1 MTYVLAVDMGASG
14 GRHILAHLEEGKIV
28 LEEIYRFDNVMVERN
43 GHLCWQMDRLW
54 EHVLKGMAACKAAGK
69 IPVSMGI
76 DTWGVDYVLLDQAG
90 QVLGDTVA
98 YRDSRTQGMDAKLEQ
113 TMPFTEL
120 YRRTGIAKQPFN
132 TVYQLMA
139 TPREQLDQAQDFLMI
154 PDYLHYRLTGRK
166 ANEYTEASTTG
177 MLNSA
182 TRDWDQE
189 VLAAAGIP
197 AGIFRRPEMP
207 GTNLGTILPEIAQRV
222 GFSCDVVLPATHDT
236 GSAFMAVPARSD
248 NAVYLSSGTWSL
260 LGVENDVPLTG
271 IDSLESGFTNEGGY
285 GGKIRYLKNIMG
297 MWILQCVRNELE
309 KRYSFGEMA
318 QMAAEAPET
327 PWRVDVADNR
337 FLAPKNMIAE
347 LQLAVTQQGGEELTL
362 PRLLRMV
369 NLSLAEGYAKAI
381 AQLEQLTG
389 KRYDTVHIVGGGSQ
403 NQTLNQMTADAAG
416 RTVVAGPTE
425 GTALGNLMAQLIA
438 GGAFAD
444 LAQAREAECASF
456 DVVTYVPKA

>member
-207 GTNLGTILPEIAQRV
+207 GTNLGPILPEIAQRV

-271 IDSLESGFTNEGGY
+271 TDSLESGFTNEGGY

-347 LQLAVTQQGGEELTL
+347 LQLAVTEQGGEELTL

-403 NQTLNQMTADAAG
+403 NQTLNQMTADATG

-438 GGAFAD
+438 GGVFAD

>member
-98 YRDSRTQGMDAKLEQ
+98 YRDSRTQGMDAKLEL

-207 GTNLGTILPEIAQRV
+207 GTNLGPILPEIAQRV

-285 GGKIRYLKNIMG
+285 GGKIRYLKNIVG

-438 GGAFAD
+438 GGVFAD

>member
-98 YRDSRTQGMDAKLEQ
+98 YRDSRTQGMDAKLEL

-207 GTNLGTILPEIAQRV
+207 GTNLGPILPEIAQRV

-271 IDSLESGFTNEGGY
+271 TDSLESGFTNEGGY

-347 LQLAVTQQGGEELTL
+347 LQLAVTEQGGEELTL

-403 NQTLNQMTADAAG
+403 NQTLNQMTADATG
-416 RTVVAGPTE
+416 RTVMAGPTE

-438 GGAFAD
+438 GGVFAD

>member
-177 MLNSA
+177 MLNSV

-189 VLAAAGIP
+189 VLAAAERAQCGEFLKRLEKGIYTMAGDGGKGLSGGERQRIALARAILKDAP
-197 AGIFRRPEMP
+197 IVVLDEATAFLDPENEEKMNAAIAEVIRGKTVIVIAHRLQSIAGADQIVVLDQGNVAGIGR
-207 GTNLGTILPEIAQRV
+207 
-222 GFSCDVVLPATHDT
+222 HDT
-236 GSAFMAVPARSD
+236 LRKTCPA
-248 NAVYLSSGTWSL
+248 Y
-260 LGVENDVPLTG
+260 
-271 IDSLESGFTNEGGY
+271 
-285 GGKIRYLKNIMG
+285 
-297 MWILQCVRNELE
+297 E
-309 KRYSFGEMA
+309 KLWR
-318 QMAAEAPET
+318 AAEGAAA
-327 PWRVDVADNR
+327 WRVS
-337 FLAPKNMIAE
+337 AE
-347 LQLAVTQQGGEELTL
+347 KGG
-362 PRLLRMV
+362 
-369 NLSLAEGYAKAI
+369 
-381 AQLEQLTG
+381 
-389 KRYDTVHIVGGGSQ
+389 D
-403 NQTLNQMTADAAG
+403 
-416 RTVVAGPTE
+416 
-425 GTALGNLMAQLIA
+425 
-438 GGAFAD
+438 
-444 LAQAREAECASF
+444 EA
-456 DVVTYVPKA
+456 

>member
-197 AGIFRRPEMP
+197 TGIFRRPEMP
-207 GTNLGTILPEIAQRV
+207 GTNLGPILPEIAQRV

-438 GGAFAD
+438 GGVFAD

>member
-182 TRDWDQE
+182 IRDWDQE

-197 AGIFRRPEMP
+197 AGIFHWPEMP
-207 GTNLGTILPEIAQRV
+207 GTNLGPILPEIAQRV

-347 LQLAVTQQGGEELTL
+347 LQLAVTEQGGEELTL

-403 NQTLNQMTADAAG
+403 NQTLNQMTADATG

-438 GGAFAD
+438 GGVFAD

-456 DVVTYVPKA
+456 NVVTYVPKA

>member
-207 GTNLGTILPEIAQRV
+207 GTNLGSILPEIAQRV
-222 GFSCDVVLPATHDT
+222 GFSCEVVLPATHDT

-381 AQLEQLTG
+381 VQLEQLTG

-403 NQTLNQMTADAAG
+403 NQTLNQMTADATG

-438 GGAFAD
+438 GGVFAD

>member
-1 MTYVLAVDMGASG
+1 MTYVLAVDVGASG
-14 GRHILAHLEEGKIV
+14 GRHILAHLEQGKII
-28 LEEIYRFDNVMVERN
+28 LEEIYRFDNAMVERD

-76 DTWGVDYVLLDQAG
+76 DTWGVDYVLLDQAE

-139 TPREQLDQAQDFLMI
+139 TPPEQLAQARDFLMI
-154 PDYLHYRLTGRK
+154 PDYLHYLLTGRK
-166 ANEYTEASTTG
+166 VNEYTEASTTG
-177 MLNSA
+177 MLDPV
-182 TRDWDQE
+182 TRDWDRE

-197 AGIFRRPEMP
+197 AGMFRTPVMP
-207 GTNLGTILPEIAQRV
+207 GTNLGPILPEIAQRV

-236 GSAFMAVPARSD
+236 GSAFMAVPASSA

-260 LGVENDVPLTG
+260 LGVENDAPLTG
-271 IDSLESGFTNEGGY
+271 PDSLASGFTNEGGY

-318 QMAAEAPET
+318 QMAAEAPQT

-337 FLAPKNMIAE
+337 FLAPSNMLAE
-347 LQLAVTQQGGEELTL
+347 LQLAVTEQGGEELTL
-362 PRLLRMV
+362 PRMLRMV

-381 AQLEQLTG
+381 ARLEELTG
-389 KRYDTVHIVGGGSQ
+389 RRFDTVHIVGGGSQ
-403 NQTLNQMTADAAG
+403 NQTLNQMTADATG

-444 LAQAREAECASF
+444 LAQAREAERASF
-456 DVVTYVPKA
+456 DVMTYVPKG

>member
-43 GHLCWQMDRLW
+43 GHLCWQMDCLW
-54 EHVLKGMAACKAAGK
+54 EHALKGMAACKAAGK

-207 GTNLGTILPEIAQRV
+207 GTNLGPILPEIAQRV

-236 GSAFMAVPARSD
+236 GSAFMAVPVRSD

-271 IDSLESGFTNEGGY
+271 IDSMESGFTNEGGY

-438 GGAFAD
+438 GGVFAD

>member
-1 MTYVLAVDMGASG
+1 MTYFLAVDMGASG
-14 GRHILAHLEEGKIV
+14 GRHILAHLEQGKII
-28 LEEIYRFDNVMVERN
+28 LEEIYRFDNGMVERD

-69 IPVSMGI
+69 VPVSMGI
-76 DTWGVDYVLLDQAG
+76 DTWGVDYVLLDKAG
-90 QVLGDTVA
+90 KLLGDTIA
-98 YRDSRTQGMDAKLEQ
+98 YRDGRTQGMDAKLEQ
-113 TMPFTEL
+113 TMPFAEL

-139 TPREQLDQAQDFLMI
+139 TPPELLEQAEDFLMV
-154 PDYLHYRLTGRK
+154 PDYLHYRLTGVK
-166 ANEYTEASTTG
+166 ANEYTEASTSG
-177 MLNSA
+177 LLNALS
-182 TRDWDQE
+182 REWDPE

-197 AGIFRRPEMP
+197 PRIFRRPAMP
-207 GTNLGTILPEIAQRV
+207 GTNLGPILPEIAQRV

-236 GSAFMAVPARSD
+236 GSAFMAVPASSP

-260 LGVENDVPLTG
+260 LGVENDAPLTG
-271 IDSLESGFTNEGGY
+271 ADSLESGFTNEGGY

-318 QMAAEAPET
+318 QMAADAPET

-347 LQLAVTQQGGEELTL
+347 LQLAVTEQGGEELTL

-381 AQLEQLTG
+381 DQLEALTG
-389 KRYDTVHIVGGGSQ
+389 KRFDTVHIVGGGSQ
-403 NQTLNQMTADAAG
+403 NQTLNQMTANATG

-444 LAQAREAECASF
+444 LAQAREAERASF
-456 DVVTYVPKA
+456 DVTTYVPKA

>member
-207 GTNLGTILPEIAQRV
+207 GTNLGPILPEIAQRV

-347 LQLAVTQQGGEELTL
+347 LQLTVTQQGGEELTL

-403 NQTLNQMTADAAG
+403 NQTLNQMTADATG

-438 GGAFAD
+438 GGVFAD

>member
-207 GTNLGTILPEIAQRV
+207 GTNLGPILPEIAQRV

-271 IDSLESGFTNEGGY
+271 IDSMESGFTNEGGY

-438 GGAFAD
+438 GGVFAD

>member
-207 GTNLGTILPEIAQRV
+207 GTNLGPILPEIAQRV

-236 GSAFMAVPARSD
+236 GSAFMAVPTRSD

-337 FLAPKNMIAE
+337 FLAPKKMIAE
-347 LQLAVTQQGGEELTL
+347 LQLAVTEQGGEELTL

-416 RTVVAGPTE
+416 RTVMAGPTE

-438 GGAFAD
+438 GGVFAD

>member
-1 MTYVLAVDMGASG
+1 MTYVLAVDVGASG
-14 GRHILAHLEEGKIV
+14 GRHILAHLEQGKII
-28 LEEIYRFDNVMVERN
+28 LEEIYRFDNAMVERD

-69 IPVSMGI
+69 IPASMGI
-76 DTWGVDYVLLDQAG
+76 DTWGVDYVLLDGDG

-98 YRDSRTQGMDAKLEQ
+98 YRDGRTQGMDTRLEQ
-113 TMPFTEL
+113 VMPFAEL

-139 TPREQLDQAQDFLMI
+139 TPPEQLAQARDFLMI
-154 PDYLHYRLTGRK
+154 PDYLHYLLTGRK
-166 ANEYTEASTTG
+166 VNEYTEASTTG
-177 MLNSA
+177 MLDPV
-182 TRDWDQE
+182 TRDWDRE

-197 AGIFRRPEMP
+197 AGMFRTPVMP
-207 GTNLGTILPEIAQRV
+207 GTNLGPILPEIAQRV

-236 GSAFMAVPARSD
+236 GSAFMAVPASSA

-260 LGVENDVPLTG
+260 LGVENDAPLTG
-271 IDSLESGFTNEGGY
+271 PDSLASGFTNEGGY

-318 QMAAEAPET
+318 QMAAEAPQT

-337 FLAPKNMIAE
+337 FLAPSNMLAE
-347 LQLAVTQQGGEELTL
+347 LQLAVTEQGGEELTL
-362 PRLLRMV
+362 PRMLRMV

-381 AQLEQLTG
+381 ARLEELTG
-389 KRYDTVHIVGGGSQ
+389 RRFDTVHIVGGGSQ
-403 NQTLNQMTADAAG
+403 NQTLNQMTADATG

-444 LAQAREAECASF
+444 LAQAREAERASF
-456 DVVTYVPKA
+456 DVMTYVPKG

>member
-197 AGIFRRPEMP
+197 TGIFHRPEMP
-207 GTNLGTILPEIAQRV
+207 GTNLGPILPEIAQRV

-347 LQLAVTQQGGEELTL
+347 LQLAVTEQGGEELTL

-403 NQTLNQMTADAAG
+403 NQTLNQMTADATG
-416 RTVVAGPTE
+416 RTVVAGPAE

-438 GGAFAD
+438 GGVFAD

>member
-98 YRDSRTQGMDAKLEQ
+98 YRDSRTQGMDAKLEL

-207 GTNLGTILPEIAQRV
+207 GTNLGPILPEIAQRV

-347 LQLAVTQQGGEELTL
+347 LQLAVTEQGGEELTL

-403 NQTLNQMTADAAG
+403 NQTLNQMTADATG

-438 GGAFAD
+438 GGVFAD

>member
-207 GTNLGTILPEIAQRV
+207 GTNLGPILPEIAQRV

-236 GSAFMAVPARSD
+236 GSAFMAVPTRSD

-337 FLAPKNMIAE
+337 FLAPKKMIAE

-403 NQTLNQMTADAAG
+403 NQTLNQMTADATG

-438 GGAFAD
+438 GGVFAD

>member
-197 AGIFRRPEMP
+197 TGIFRRPEMP
-207 GTNLGTILPEIAQRV
+207 GTNLGPILPEIAQRV

-347 LQLAVTQQGGEELTL
+347 LQLAVTEQGGEELTL

-403 NQTLNQMTADAAG
+403 NQTLNQMTADATG

-438 GGAFAD
+438 GGVFAD

>member
-1 MTYVLAVDMGASG
+1 M
-14 GRHILAHLEEGKIV
+14 
-28 LEEIYRFDNVMVERN
+28 
-43 GHLCWQMDRLW
+43 
-54 EHVLKGMAACKAAGK
+54 
-69 IPVSMGI
+69 
-76 DTWGVDYVLLDQAG
+76 DYVLLDQAG
-90 QVLGDTVA
+90 QVLGDTVT
-98 YRDSRTQGMDAKLEQ
+98 YRDSRTQGMDAKLEL

-197 AGIFRRPEMP
+197 AGIFHRPEMP
-207 GTNLGTILPEIAQRV
+207 GTNLGPILPEIAQRV

-285 GGKIRYLKNIMG
+285 GGKIRYLKTSWACGFSSACATSWKSAIPSG
-297 MWILQCVRNELE
+297 KWRKWPPKPRRRPGGWMWRTTA
-309 KRYSFGEMA
+309 S
-318 QMAAEAPET
+318 
-327 PWRVDVADNR
+327 WRR
-337 FLAPKNMIAE
+337 KI
-347 LQLAVTQQGGEELTL
+347 
-362 PRLLRMV
+362 
-369 NLSLAEGYAKAI
+369 
-381 AQLEQLTG
+381 
-389 KRYDTVHIVGGGSQ
+389 
-403 NQTLNQMTADAAG
+403 
-416 RTVVAGPTE
+416 
-425 GTALGNLMAQLIA
+425 
-438 GGAFAD
+438 
-444 LAQAREAECASF
+444 
-456 DVVTYVPKA
+456 

>member
-98 YRDSRTQGMDAKLEQ
+98 YRDSRTQGMDAKLEL

-189 VLAAAGIP
+189 VLAAAGSP
-197 AGIFRRPEMP
+197 AGIFHRPEMP
-207 GTNLGTILPEIAQRV
+207 GTNLGPILPEIAQRV

-271 IDSLESGFTNEGGY
+271 TDSLESGFTNEGGY

-438 GGAFAD
+438 GGVFAD

>member
-98 YRDSRTQGMDAKLEQ
+98 YRDSRTQGMDAKLEL

-197 AGIFRRPEMP
+197 AGIFHRPEMP
-207 GTNLGTILPEIAQRV
+207 GTNLGPILPEIAQRV

-347 LQLAVTQQGGEELTL
+347 LQLAVTEQGGEELTL

-438 GGAFAD
+438 GGVFAD

>member
-1 MTYVLAVDMGASG
+1 
-14 GRHILAHLEEGKIV
+14 
-28 LEEIYRFDNVMVERN
+28 
-43 GHLCWQMDRLW
+43 
-54 EHVLKGMAACKAAGK
+54 
-69 IPVSMGI
+69 
-76 DTWGVDYVLLDQAG
+76 
-90 QVLGDTVA
+90 
-98 YRDSRTQGMDAKLEQ
+98 
-113 TMPFTEL
+113 
-120 YRRTGIAKQPFN
+120 
-132 TVYQLMA
+132 
-139 TPREQLDQAQDFLMI
+139 MI

-197 AGIFRRPEMP
+197 AGIFHRPEMP
-207 GTNLGTILPEIAQRV
+207 GTNLSPILPEIAQRV

-438 GGAFAD
+438 GGVFAD

>member
-28 LEEIYRFDNVMVERN
+28 LEEIYRFDNVMVKRN

-197 AGIFRRPEMP
+197 TGIFRRPEMP
-207 GTNLGTILPEIAQRV
+207 GTNLGPILPEIAQRV

-347 LQLAVTQQGGEELTL
+347 LQLAVTEQGGEELTL

>member
-207 GTNLGTILPEIAQRV
+207 GTNLGPILPEIAQRV
-222 GFSCDVVLPATHDT
+222 GFSCEVVLPATHDT

-403 NQTLNQMTADAAG
+403 NQTLNQMTADATG

-438 GGAFAD
+438 GGVFAD

>member
-1 MTYVLAVDMGASG
+1 MTCVLAVDMGASG

-207 GTNLGTILPEIAQRV
+207 GTNLGPILPEIAQRV

-347 LQLAVTQQGGEELTL
+347 LQLAVTEQGGEELTL

-438 GGAFAD
+438 GGVFAD
-444 LAQAREAECASF
+444 LAQAREAECTSF

>member
-189 VLAAAGIP
+189 VLAAAGFP
-197 AGIFRRPEMP
+197 AGIFHRPEMP
-207 GTNLGTILPEIAQRV
+207 GTNLGPILPEIAQRV

-347 LQLAVTQQGGEELTL
+347 LQLAVTEQGGEELTL

-438 GGAFAD
+438 GGVFAD

>member
-1 MTYVLAVDMGASG
+1 MTYFLAVDMGASG
-14 GRHILAHLEEGKIV
+14 GRHILAHLEQGKII
-28 LEEIYRFDNVMVERN
+28 LEEIYRFDNGMVERD

-69 IPVSMGI
+69 VPVSMGI
-76 DTWGVDYVLLDQAG
+76 DTWGVDYVLLDKAG
-90 QVLGDTVA
+90 NLLGDTVA
-98 YRDSRTQGMDAKLEQ
+98 YRDGRTQGMDAKLEQ
-113 TMPFTEL
+113 TMPFAEL

-139 TPREQLDQAQDFLMI
+139 TPPELLEQAEDFLMV
-154 PDYLHYRLTGRK
+154 PDYLHYRLTGVK
-166 ANEYTEASTTG
+166 ANEYTEASTSG
-177 MLNSA
+177 LLNALS
-182 TRDWDQE
+182 REWDPE

-197 AGIFRRPEMP
+197 PRIFRRPVMP
-207 GTNLGTILPEIAQRV
+207 GTNLGPILPEIAQRV

-236 GSAFMAVPARSD
+236 GSAFMAVPASSP

-260 LGVENDVPLTG
+260 LGVENDAPLTG
-271 IDSLESGFTNEGGY
+271 ADSLESGFTNEGGY
-285 GGKIRYLKNIMG
+285 DGKIRYLKNIMG
-297 MWILQCVRNELE
+297 MWMLQCVRNELE

-318 QMAAEAPET
+318 QMAADAPET

-347 LQLAVTQQGGEELTL
+347 LQLAVTEQGGEELTL

-381 AQLEQLTG
+381 DQLEALTG
-389 KRYDTVHIVGGGSQ
+389 KRFDTVHIVGGGSQ
-403 NQTLNQMTADAAG
+403 NQTLNQMTADATG

-444 LAQAREAECASF
+444 LAQAREAERASF
-456 DVVTYVPKA
+456 DVTTYVPKA

>member
-197 AGIFRRPEMP
+197 TGIFRRPEMP
-207 GTNLGTILPEIAQRV
+207 GTNLGPILPEIAQRV

-347 LQLAVTQQGGEELTL
+347 LQLAVTEQGGEELTL

-438 GGAFAD
+438 GGVFAD

>member
-207 GTNLGTILPEIAQRV
+207 GTNLGPILPEIAQRV

-438 GGAFAD
+438 GGVFAD

>member
-1 MTYVLAVDMGASG
+1 MTYFLAVDMGASG
-14 GRHILAHLEEGKIV
+14 GRHILAHLEQGKII
-28 LEEIYRFDNVMVERN
+28 LEEIYRFDNGMVERD

-69 IPVSMGI
+69 VPVSMGI
-76 DTWGVDYVLLDQAG
+76 DTWGVDYVLLDKAG
-90 QVLGDTVA
+90 NLLGDTVA
-98 YRDSRTQGMDAKLEQ
+98 YRDGRTQGMDAKLEQ
-113 TMPFTEL
+113 TMPFAEL

-139 TPREQLDQAQDFLMI
+139 TPPELLEQAEDFLMV
-154 PDYLHYRLTGRK
+154 PDYLHYRLTGVK
-166 ANEYTEASTTG
+166 ANEYTEASTSG
-177 MLNSA
+177 LLNALS
-182 TRDWDQE
+182 REWDPE

-197 AGIFRRPEMP
+197 PRIFRRPVMP
-207 GTNLGTILPEIAQRV
+207 GANLGPILPEIAQRV
-222 GFSCDVVLPATHDT
+222 GFSCDVVLPAAHDT
-236 GSAFMAVPARSD
+236 GSAFMAVPASSP

-260 LGVENDVPLTG
+260 LGVENDAPLTG
-271 IDSLESGFTNEGGY
+271 ADSLESGFTNEGGY

-416 RTVVAGPTE
+416 RTVMAGPTE

-438 GGAFAD
+438 GGVFAD

>member
-207 GTNLGTILPEIAQRV
+207 GTNLGPILPEIAQRV

-271 IDSLESGFTNEGGY
+271 TDSLESGFTNEGGY

-347 LQLAVTQQGGEELTL
+347 LQLAVTEQGGEELTL

-438 GGAFAD
+438 GGVFAD

>member
-207 GTNLGTILPEIAQRV
+207 GTNLGPILPEIAQRV

-403 NQTLNQMTADAAG
+403 NQTLNQMTADATG

-438 GGAFAD
+438 GGVFAD

>member
-197 AGIFRRPEMP
+197 AGIFHRPVMP
-207 GTNLGTILPEIAQRV
+207 GTNLGPILPEIAQRV

-309 KRYSFGEMA
+309 KRYSFGKMA

-347 LQLAVTQQGGEELTL
+347 LQLAVTEQGGEELTL

-438 GGAFAD
+438 GGVFAD

>member
-132 TVYQLMA
+132 TLYQLMA
-139 TPREQLDQAQDFLMI
+139 TPKEQLDAAVDFLMV
-154 PDYLHYRLTGRK
+154 PDYLHYLLTGVK
-166 ANEYTEASTTG
+166 ANEYTNASTTS
-177 MLNSA
+177 MLDPVA
-182 TRDWDQE
+182 RDWDRE
-189 VLAAAGIP
+189 VLAKAGIP
-197 AGIFRRPEMP
+197 ERIFRKPVMP
-207 GTNLGTILPEIAQRV
+207 GTRLGALRPEVAEKL
-222 GFSCDVVLPATHDT
+222 GYTCDVVLPATHDT

-403 NQTLNQMTADAAG
+403 NQTLNQMTADATG

-438 GGAFAD
+438 GGVFAD

>member
-98 YRDSRTQGMDAKLEQ
+98 YRDSRTQGMDAKLEL

-207 GTNLGTILPEIAQRV
+207 GTNLGPILPEIAQRV

-236 GSAFMAVPARSD
+236 GSAFMAVPTRSD

-347 LQLAVTQQGGEELTL
+347 LQLAVTEQGGEELTL

-403 NQTLNQMTADAAG
+403 NQPLNQMTADAAG

-438 GGAFAD
+438 GGVFAD

>member
-98 YRDSRTQGMDAKLEQ
+98 YRDSRTQGMDAKLEL

-207 GTNLGTILPEIAQRV
+207 GTNLGPILPEIAQRV

-236 GSAFMAVPARSD
+236 GSAFMAVPTRSD

-438 GGAFAD
+438 GGVFAD